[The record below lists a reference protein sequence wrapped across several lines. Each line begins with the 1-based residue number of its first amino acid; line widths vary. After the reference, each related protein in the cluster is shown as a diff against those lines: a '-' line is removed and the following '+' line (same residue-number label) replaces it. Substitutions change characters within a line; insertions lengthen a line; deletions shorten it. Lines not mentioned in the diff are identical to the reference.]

1 MSLLK
6 CLKLLPEPGKN
17 SGNPQIRSSFPKAVK
32 QSVCLP
38 YTGTNA
44 HYGPQLAECGRFGIL
59 LSM

>member
-38 YTGTNA
+38 YTGNKCPLWATIN
-44 HYGPQLAECGRFGIL
+44 R
-59 LSM
+59 MW

>member
-32 QSVCLP
+32 QSVCLTQGADKCP
-38 YTGTNA
+38 LWATIS
-44 HYGPQLAECGRFGIL
+44 R
-59 LSM
+59 MR

>member
-38 YTGTNA
+38 YTGSRQMPTVGHN
-44 HYGPQLAECGRFGIL
+44 
-59 LSM
+59 